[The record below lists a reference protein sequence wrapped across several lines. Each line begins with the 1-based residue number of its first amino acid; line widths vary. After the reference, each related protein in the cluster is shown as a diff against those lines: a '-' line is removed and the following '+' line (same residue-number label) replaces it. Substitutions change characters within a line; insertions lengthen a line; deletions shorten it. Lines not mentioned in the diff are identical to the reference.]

1 MLGYLSYSCFGV
13 KQFLLVRSTAN
24 RIAGATKRT
33 PGPYKDAIS
42 QGAGNHGIFSVIL
55 TNRLTLAKVRCE
67 QPALLGLR
75 FCCPWATNSE
85 PPFSSPA
92 STYRSAC
99 CSCSTLEVRSLSTS
113 QDASQTRSHALRRS
127 STDRTTCS
135 NDYRHKR
142 RLLGITLVPYTCCP
156 PLWLGRQRLFDK
168 QSEKVCKKR
177 PGTLNEDLLGSA
189 CRLR

>member
-1 MLGYLSYSCFGV
+1 M
-13 KQFLLVRSTAN
+13 
-24 RIAGATKRT
+24 
-33 PGPYKDAIS
+33 
-42 QGAGNHGIFSVIL
+42 IL

-67 QPALLGLR
+67 QPALLGLG
-75 FCCPWATNSE
+75 FCVPWDTNSE

-135 NDYRHKR
+135 NDCRHKR
-142 RLLGITLVPYTCCP
+142 RLLGITLVPYTCSP
-156 PLWLGRQRLFDK
+156 PGCGFGGELCDK
-168 QSEKVCKKR
+168 ITHEETPCGEFWK
-177 PGTLNEDLLGSA
+177 TNHDLVFVPKPLSTPPM
-189 CRLR
+189 LR